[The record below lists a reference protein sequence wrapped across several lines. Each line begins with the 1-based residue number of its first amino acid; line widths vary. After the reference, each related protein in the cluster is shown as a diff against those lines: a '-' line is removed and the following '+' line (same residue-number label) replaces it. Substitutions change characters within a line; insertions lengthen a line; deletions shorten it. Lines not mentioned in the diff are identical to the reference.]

1 MPKKEASEETNR
13 GDTQPREPKL
23 LFKAPTP
30 ILRKKQ
36 RKSIHNDR
44 VSTVGTAIGAATDK
58 DGATEPATVLEIFWI
73 LGGIKD
79 TSVYMYIKK

>member
-1 MPKKEASEETNR
+1 MPKKEASEETNL
-13 GDTQPREPKL
+13 GDTQPRETKL

-36 RKSIHNDR
+36 RKSIPIPGPCTKEKKKENLSTMT

-58 DGATEPATVLEIFWI
+58 DGDPEPATVLEIF
-73 LGGIKD
+73 
-79 TSVYMYIKK
+79 